1 MAQKERGVTGSFGTW
16 LAGLSREELAG
27 LLTERPDATADPEPS
42 TLGELAERLSG
53 PHGVMA
59 AFAACDLPLVQFA
72 EALAAL
78 GGTAPRSDAEAL
90 LGAAPDD
97 FARVLDALVRR
108 GLVWPAD
115 GLLHLA
121 ETLGEW
127 PIGDGPLGLGPSAA
141 VLLPHLRAEDL
152 RRIVRGLGVEPPG
165 KRKAELLE
173 AALAGLSD
181 AERVRRVVAAAPQQ
195 ERRLIEKVA
204 RAGRVDDYQGI
215 YLFGQKGPYAW
226 ALARG
231 LLVQPDWLEPLMP
244 AEVALALRGPS
255 YQAPFTP
262 AAPSVGTAAAPEATV
277 TAEFGAASA
286 RAVEQ
291 MEAVLR
297 SCASEPPTRLK
308 SGGLGVREL
317 RRTAKRTG
325 GSEDAVRLWLE
336 LAAAEG
342 LLDWRDGALVP
353 TAKGGDPLP
362 AAERLASM
370 VRTWAHMP
378 RLPLLDDPEE
388 GRGASL
394 DTRAY
399 DPAAPRLRAAVLG
412 SLASLPGGRGA
423 TGPEQLVAAVTW
435 RSPLLFED
443 AELAPPYIAAVWQEA
458 ELLGVLAHG
467 ALTATGRVLAGAEA
481 QTTLDEAAV
490 DALEAACGRVLLQG
504 DLTAVVPGPP
514 APWLAVLLDLVADR
528 ESRGTASVWR
538 FGLASVR
545 RALDAGR
552 SAEGIRSD
560 LEAAAGTD
568 LPQPLAYLIDDV
580 ARRHGE
586 VTVTALACAICC
598 SRPALLAEI
607 LAHRGLR
614 RLKLRELAPTVLASA
629 EPVDQTLMALRAA
642 GYVPVGA
649 GDTGALLIERAPA
662 RPSHRPARPS
672 RRGRRPA
679 GKHEASRPR
688 TPIDLADRLHG
699 TSPDLPAETDGVGA
713 GMADLA
719 PHLSVS
725 ERRMLVHAVRT
736 GTAVGIDYVNAE
748 GNPTTR
754 VIEKIR
760 LDAPFL
766 TAWCRLRDDERV
778 FRIGRVQAVTPAVLM
793 T

>member
-1 MAQKERGVTGSFGTW
+1 MTGSFSTW

-27 LLTERPDATADPEPS
+27 LLTERPDALADPEPL

-53 PHGVMA
+53 PRGVMA
-59 AFAACDLPLVQFA
+59 AFATCDLPLVQFA
-72 EALAAL
+72 EVLAAL
-78 GGTAPRSDAEAL
+78 GGTAARADAEAL

-97 FARVLDALVRR
+97 FERVLDELVRR

-115 GLLHLA
+115 GLLHLV
-121 ETLGEW
+121 EPLREW
-127 PIGDGPLGLGPSAA
+127 PIGGGPLGLGPSAA
-141 VLLPHLRAEDL
+141 VLLPHLRVEDL
-152 RRIVRGLGVEPPG
+152 RRIVRGLGVESPG
-165 KRKAELLE
+165 KRKAELLD
-173 AALAGLSD
+173 AALAGLGD
-181 AERVRRVVAAAPQQ
+181 AERVRRVVAAAPQR
-195 ERRLIEKVA
+195 ERRRIEKIA
-204 RAGRVDDYQGI
+204 HAGCVEDYQGI
-215 YLFGQKGPYAW
+215 HLFGQESPYAW

-231 LLVQPDWLEPLMP
+231 LLVQPDWMEPLMP

-255 YQAPFTP
+255 YQASFTP
-262 AAPSVGTAAAPEATV
+262 AAPSVGTTAAPEGTV
-277 TAEFGAASA
+277 TAEFAAASA

-297 SCASEPPTRLK
+297 SCTAEPPTRLK
-308 SGGLGVREL
+308 SGGVGVREL
-317 RRTAKRTG
+317 RRMARRTG

-353 TAKGGDPLP
+353 TAEGGDPMP
-362 AAERLASM
+362 AATRLASM
-370 VRTWAHMP
+370 LRTWERMP
-378 RLPLLDDPEE
+378 RLPTLDHPEE
-388 GRGASL
+388 GRRTPL

-399 DPAAPRLRAAVLG
+399 DPAAPRLRAAVLE
-412 SLASLPGGRGA
+412 SLADLPGGHGA
-423 TGPEQLVAAVTW
+423 AGPERLVAAVTW

-443 AELAPPYIAAVWQEA
+443 AELAPPYIAAVWREA
-458 ELLGVLAHG
+458 ELLGVLAQG
-467 ALTATGRVLAGAEA
+467 VLTPTGRVLVGADA
-481 QTTLDEAAV
+481 PATLDEAVA
-490 DALEAACGRVLLQG
+490 DALEATCGQVLLQS

-514 APWLAVLLDLVADR
+514 APWLAGLLDLVADR
-528 ESRGTASVWR
+528 ESRGIASVWR
-538 FGLASVR
+538 FSMASVR
-545 RALDAGR
+545 RALDEGR

-586 VTVTALACAICC
+586 ITVTAFACAICC

-629 EPVDQTLMALRAA
+629 EPVNHTLVALRAA

-649 GDTGALLIERAPA
+649 GDGSAPFIERAPA
-662 RPSHRPARPS
+662 RPSHRRKRSAR
-672 RRGRRPA
+672 
-679 GKHEASRPR
+679 KDEASRPR
-688 TPIDLADRLHG
+688 TPIDLAARLHG
-699 TSPDLPAETDGVGA
+699 TPPDPPAE
-713 GMADLA
+713 ADVVEARMGDHA
-719 PHLSVS
+719 PHLSVA
-725 ERRMLVHAVRT
+725 ERRMLVHAVQT
-736 GTAVGIDYVNAE
+736 GTAVGIDYVNGE

-778 FRIGRVQAVTPAVLM
+778 FHIGRVQAVTPAVLM

>member
-1 MAQKERGVTGSFGTW
+1 MAESFSTW

-27 LLTERPDATADPEPS
+27 LLTERPDAMADPEPL

-53 PHGVMA
+53 PRGVMA
-59 AFAACDLPLVQFA
+59 AFVTCDLPLVQFA

-78 GGTAPRSDAEAL
+78 GGTAARAAAEAL

-97 FARVLDALVRR
+97 FERVLDELVRR

-115 GLLHLA
+115 DLLQLV
-121 ETLGEW
+121 EPLREW

-141 VLLPHLRAEDL
+141 VLLPHLRVEDL

-165 KRKAELLE
+165 KRKAELLD
-173 AALAGLSD
+173 AALAGLGD
-181 AERVRRVVAAAPQQ
+181 AERVRRVVAAAPQR
-195 ERRLIEKVA
+195 ERHLIEKIA
-204 RAGRVDDYQGI
+204 RAGRVDDHQGI
-215 YLFGQKGPYAW
+215 YLVGQESPYAW

-244 AEVALALRGPS
+244 AEVALALRGPA

-262 AAPSVGTAAAPEATV
+262 AAPSVGTAAAPEGTV
-277 TAEFGAASA
+277 TAEFAAASA

-297 SCASEPPTRLK
+297 TCAAEPPTRLK
-308 SGGLGVREL
+308 SGGVGVREL
-317 RRTAKRTG
+317 RRTAKLTG

-336 LAAAEG
+336 LAAAKS
-342 LLDWRDGALVP
+342 LLGWRDGALVP
-353 TAKGGDPLP
+353 TAEGGDPMP
-362 AAERLASM
+362 AAARLASM
-370 VRTWAHMP
+370 LHTWARMP
-378 RLPLLDDPEE
+378 RLPMLDHPKK
-388 GRGASL
+388 GRGAAL
-394 DTRAY
+394 DTRAD
-399 DPAAPRLRAAVLG
+399 DPAAPRLRAAVLE
-412 SLASLPGGRGA
+412 SLAGIPGGHGA

-443 AELAPPYIAAVWQEA
+443 AEAALPYIAAVWQEA
-458 ELLGVLAHG
+458 ESLGVLAHG
-467 ALTATGRVLAGAEA
+467 VLTPTGRVLAGADA
-481 QTTLDEAAV
+481 PTTLDEAVA
-490 DALEAACGRVLLQG
+490 DALEATCGQVLLQG

-514 APWLAVLLDLVADR
+514 APWLAGLLDLVADR
-528 ESRGTASVWR
+528 EARGTASVWR
-538 FGLASVR
+538 FSLASVR

-552 SAEGIRSD
+552 SAEGVRSD
-560 LEAAAGTD
+560 LEEAAGTD

-586 VTVTALACAICC
+586 ITVTALACAVCC

-629 EPVDQTLMALRAA
+629 EPVNQTLEALRAA

-649 GDTGALLIERAPA
+649 GDGNAPLIERAA
-662 RPSHRPARPS
+662 ARPS
-672 RRGRRPA
+672 RRRKRSA
-679 GKHEASRPR
+679 GKDEVSRPR
-688 TPIDLADRLHG
+688 TPIDLAVRLHG
-699 TSPDLPAETDGVGA
+699 TPPDPPAEADAVEA
-713 GMADLA
+713 RMADLA
-719 PHLSVS
+719 PHLPVS
-725 ERRMLVHAVRT
+725 ERRMLVHAAQT
-736 GTAVGIDYVNAE
+736 CTAVGIDYVDGE

-754 VIEKIR
+754 VIEEIR

-778 FRIGRVQAVTPAVLM
+778 FHIGRVQAVTPAVLM